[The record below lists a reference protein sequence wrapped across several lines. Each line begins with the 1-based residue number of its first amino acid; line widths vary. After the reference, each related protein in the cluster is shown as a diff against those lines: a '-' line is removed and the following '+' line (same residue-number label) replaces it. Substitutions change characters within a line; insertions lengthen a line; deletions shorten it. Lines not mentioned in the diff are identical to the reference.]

1 MAWTFFLYILGV
13 KTKTQFKEKMYRFLT
28 YVPDIDSALND
39 FWNVNE
45 HKVKF
50 WYKDRQKDDDIII
63 SASPE
68 FLLKPICERLG
79 IKNLMASKVDKHTGL
94 YDGENCWGEEKVKRL
109 YEKFPNAKCE
119 EFYSDSLSDTPL
131 AELADK
137 AMIIRENELIEFA
150 NKCKYDSYSK
160 DKIVKLTADIDVS
173 GSDFKGISYF
183 AGTFD
188 GGSHIISGFNV
199 DYKGSDFGFFRYIAE
214 SGFITNLNI
223 SGSINVTGSQE
234 NIGGIAG
241 VNKGVINE
249 SSFSGKVNASTAT
262 GAIAG
267 YNHENAKIVSCTSDA
282 DILATNQTG
291 GIAGVND
298 GLISSCTSKS
308 RVNTQEL
315 DTTLDIGGVDV
326 GTLNLTQNVIDRNDM
341 GGIAGESTGIIS
353 DCVNYG
359 KIGFAHT
366 GYNVGG
372 IAGKQSGKVI
382 TCSNEGEIYG
392 RKDVGGI
399 VGQAEPDIESEY
411 LNDRVDDV
419 QSSIDIINST
429 LNNMSSSMN
438 NASSD
443 VKSYT
448 ENIIDQYKELLDK
461 LQDKLNGNNDND
473 EKIEDFVDDISK
485 DIENS
490 TVADDIHGLAD
501 TVDSEIRTIADS
513 IERISAQIKN
523 IGNTVTE
530 TMDVVTSDD
539 NYIED
544 ISSADSAQNSD
555 GVIAKSVNR
564 GAVHGDIN
572 AGGIAG
578 TMNVEY
584 DVDPEYDLDITETT
598 NVRLRSTVS
607 DVVIYCINYG
617 EVNSKK
623 DCAGG
628 IVGLQELGLVY
639 GSEGYGTVKSETGNY
654 AGGIAGNS
662 ASAITDSYSL
672 CNVESEDYT
681 GGICGKGYTMQNC
694 ISIPAILGDGE
705 AKGSLAGIIE
715 SDGEVSTNIFV
726 NDIYG
731 GIDDINYSGKADSA
745 SYEAVMAMENIPDGF
760 HRVTLVFKADG
771 NVIDTKNIAY
781 NANLGVSELP
791 SIPDKDGFY
800 AQWPENIVSKPILQ
814 NTVVEAEYHVW
825 IESVAGDIASQNDKP
840 LFIAEGKFYDDN
852 KITLSKCDTDNL
864 SGDIEYSY
872 AWKMRGT
879 DVKDKGT
886 KTCHF
891 YIKNTLGS
899 SEVWYRDN
907 ADSGWVKAD
916 AKEHG
921 SYMTA
926 EIPYEADFAV
936 IHKESS
942 NMIYYICGG
951 AAACIIV
958 LAVIIIKKRKKR
970 NK

>member
-1 MAWTFFLYILGV
+1 MTMKKYLKKRIIPAGLSLILIIMTV
-13 KTKTQFKEKMYRFLT
+13 ISIMPIN
-28 YVPDIDSALND
+28 VSA
-39 FWNVNE
+39 E
-45 HKVKF
+45 
-50 WYKDRQKDDDIII
+50 
-63 SASPE
+63 
-68 FLLKPICERLG
+68 
-79 IKNLMASKVDKHTGL
+79 
-94 YDGENCWGEEKVKRL
+94 
-109 YEKFPNAKCE
+109 
-119 EFYSDSLSDTPL
+119 DSLNVIEIS
-131 AELADK
+131 
-137 AMIIRENELIEFA
+137 RVNELIEFA

-617 EVNSKK
+617 EVNLKK

-864 SGDIEYSY
+864 SGNIEYSY

-891 YIKNTLGS
+891 YIKNTSGS

>member
-1 MAWTFFLYILGV
+1 MTMKKYLKKRIIPAGLSLILIIMTV
-13 KTKTQFKEKMYRFLT
+13 ISIMPIN
-28 YVPDIDSALND
+28 VSA
-39 FWNVNE
+39 E
-45 HKVKF
+45 
-50 WYKDRQKDDDIII
+50 
-63 SASPE
+63 
-68 FLLKPICERLG
+68 
-79 IKNLMASKVDKHTGL
+79 
-94 YDGENCWGEEKVKRL
+94 
-109 YEKFPNAKCE
+109 
-119 EFYSDSLSDTPL
+119 DSLNVIEIS
-131 AELADK
+131 
-137 AMIIRENELIEFA
+137 RVNELIEFA

-490 TVADDIHGLAD
+490 TVADDIHGVAD

-539 NYIED
+539 DYIED

-578 TMNVEY
+578 TMNIEY

-891 YIKNTLGS
+891 YIKNTSGS

>member
-1 MAWTFFLYILGV
+1 MTMKKYLKKRIIPAGLSLILIIMTV
-13 KTKTQFKEKMYRFLT
+13 ISIMPIN
-28 YVPDIDSALND
+28 VSA
-39 FWNVNE
+39 E
-45 HKVKF
+45 
-50 WYKDRQKDDDIII
+50 
-63 SASPE
+63 
-68 FLLKPICERLG
+68 
-79 IKNLMASKVDKHTGL
+79 
-94 YDGENCWGEEKVKRL
+94 
-109 YEKFPNAKCE
+109 
-119 EFYSDSLSDTPL
+119 DSLNVIEIS
-131 AELADK
+131 
-137 AMIIRENELIEFA
+137 RVNELIEFA

-160 DKIVKLTADIDVS
+160 EKIVKLTADIDVS

-490 TVADDIHGLAD
+490 TVADDIHGVAD

-539 NYIED
+539 DYIED

-791 SIPDKDGFY
+791 SIPDKDGYY

-891 YIKNTLGS
+891 YIKNTSGS

>member
-1 MAWTFFLYILGV
+1 MTMKKYLKKRIIPAGLSLILIIMTV
-13 KTKTQFKEKMYRFLT
+13 ISIMPIN
-28 YVPDIDSALND
+28 VSA
-39 FWNVNE
+39 E
-45 HKVKF
+45 
-50 WYKDRQKDDDIII
+50 
-63 SASPE
+63 
-68 FLLKPICERLG
+68 
-79 IKNLMASKVDKHTGL
+79 
-94 YDGENCWGEEKVKRL
+94 
-109 YEKFPNAKCE
+109 
-119 EFYSDSLSDTPL
+119 DSLNVIEIS
-131 AELADK
+131 
-137 AMIIRENELIEFA
+137 RVNELIEFA

-298 GLISSCTSKS
+298 GLISSCTSNS

-490 TVADDIHGLAD
+490 TVADDIHGVAD

-539 NYIED
+539 DYIED

-654 AGGIAGNS
+654 VGGIAGNS

-791 SIPDKDGFY
+791 SIPDKDGYY

-891 YIKNTLGS
+891 YIKNTSGS

>member
-1 MAWTFFLYILGV
+1 MTMKKYLKKRIIPAVLSLILIIMTV
-13 KTKTQFKEKMYRFLT
+13 ISIMPIN
-28 YVPDIDSALND
+28 VSA
-39 FWNVNE
+39 E
-45 HKVKF
+45 
-50 WYKDRQKDDDIII
+50 
-63 SASPE
+63 
-68 FLLKPICERLG
+68 
-79 IKNLMASKVDKHTGL
+79 
-94 YDGENCWGEEKVKRL
+94 
-109 YEKFPNAKCE
+109 
-119 EFYSDSLSDTPL
+119 DSLNVIEIS
-131 AELADK
+131 
-137 AMIIRENELIEFA
+137 RVNELIEFA

-490 TVADDIHGLAD
+490 TVADDIHGVAD

-539 NYIED
+539 DYIED

-891 YIKNTLGS
+891 YIKNTSGS

>member
-1 MAWTFFLYILGV
+1 MTMKKYLKKRIIPAGLSLILIIMTV
-13 KTKTQFKEKMYRFLT
+13 ISIMPIN
-28 YVPDIDSALND
+28 VSA
-39 FWNVNE
+39 E
-45 HKVKF
+45 
-50 WYKDRQKDDDIII
+50 
-63 SASPE
+63 
-68 FLLKPICERLG
+68 
-79 IKNLMASKVDKHTGL
+79 
-94 YDGENCWGEEKVKRL
+94 
-109 YEKFPNAKCE
+109 
-119 EFYSDSLSDTPL
+119 DSLNVIEIS
-131 AELADK
+131 
-137 AMIIRENELIEFA
+137 RVNELIEFA

-490 TVADDIHGLAD
+490 TVADDIHGVAD

-539 NYIED
+539 DYIED

-791 SIPDKDGFY
+791 SIPDKDGYY

-825 IESVAGDIASQNDKP
+825 VESVAGDIASQNDKP

-891 YIKNTLGS
+891 YIKNTSGS

-921 SYMTA
+921 SYMTS

>member
-1 MAWTFFLYILGV
+1 MTMKKYLKKRIIPAGLSLILIIMTV
-13 KTKTQFKEKMYRFLT
+13 ISIMPIN
-28 YVPDIDSALND
+28 VSA
-39 FWNVNE
+39 E
-45 HKVKF
+45 
-50 WYKDRQKDDDIII
+50 
-63 SASPE
+63 
-68 FLLKPICERLG
+68 
-79 IKNLMASKVDKHTGL
+79 
-94 YDGENCWGEEKVKRL
+94 
-109 YEKFPNAKCE
+109 
-119 EFYSDSLSDTPL
+119 DSLNVIEIS
-131 AELADK
+131 
-137 AMIIRENELIEFA
+137 RVNELIEFA

-490 TVADDIHGLAD
+490 TVADDIHGVAD

-513 IERISAQIKN
+513 IKRISAQIKN

-539 NYIED
+539 DYIED

-791 SIPDKDGFY
+791 SIPDKDGYY

-891 YIKNTLGS
+891 YIKNTSGS

>member
-1 MAWTFFLYILGV
+1 MTMKKYLKKRIIPAGLSLILIIMTV
-13 KTKTQFKEKMYRFLT
+13 ISIMPIN
-28 YVPDIDSALND
+28 VSA
-39 FWNVNE
+39 E
-45 HKVKF
+45 
-50 WYKDRQKDDDIII
+50 
-63 SASPE
+63 
-68 FLLKPICERLG
+68 
-79 IKNLMASKVDKHTGL
+79 
-94 YDGENCWGEEKVKRL
+94 
-109 YEKFPNAKCE
+109 
-119 EFYSDSLSDTPL
+119 DSLNVIEIS
-131 AELADK
+131 
-137 AMIIRENELIEFA
+137 RVNELIEFA

-223 SGSINVTGSQE
+223 SGSINATGSQE

>member
-1 MAWTFFLYILGV
+1 MTMKKYLKKRIIPAGLSLILIIMTV
-13 KTKTQFKEKMYRFLT
+13 ISIMPIN
-28 YVPDIDSALND
+28 VSA
-39 FWNVNE
+39 E
-45 HKVKF
+45 
-50 WYKDRQKDDDIII
+50 
-63 SASPE
+63 
-68 FLLKPICERLG
+68 
-79 IKNLMASKVDKHTGL
+79 
-94 YDGENCWGEEKVKRL
+94 
-109 YEKFPNAKCE
+109 
-119 EFYSDSLSDTPL
+119 DSLNVIEIS
-131 AELADK
+131 
-137 AMIIRENELIEFA
+137 RVNELIEFA

-223 SGSINVTGSQE
+223 SGSINVTGSQK

-443 VKSYT
+443 VKYYT

-490 TVADDIHGLAD
+490 TVADDIHGVAD

-539 NYIED
+539 DYIED

-694 ISIPAILGDGE
+694 ISIPTILGDGE

-891 YIKNTLGS
+891 YIKNTSGS

>member
-1 MAWTFFLYILGV
+1 MTMKKYLKKRIIPAGLSLILIIMTV
-13 KTKTQFKEKMYRFLT
+13 ISIMPIN
-28 YVPDIDSALND
+28 VSA
-39 FWNVNE
+39 E
-45 HKVKF
+45 
-50 WYKDRQKDDDIII
+50 
-63 SASPE
+63 
-68 FLLKPICERLG
+68 
-79 IKNLMASKVDKHTGL
+79 
-94 YDGENCWGEEKVKRL
+94 
-109 YEKFPNAKCE
+109 
-119 EFYSDSLSDTPL
+119 DSLNVIEIS
-131 AELADK
+131 
-137 AMIIRENELIEFA
+137 RVNELIEFA

-223 SGSINVTGSQE
+223 SGSINVTGSQK

-490 TVADDIHGLAD
+490 TVADDIHGVAD

-539 NYIED
+539 DYIED

-791 SIPDKDGFY
+791 SIPDKDEYY

-891 YIKNTLGS
+891 YIKNTSGS

>member
-1 MAWTFFLYILGV
+1 MTMKKYLKKRIIPAGLSLILIIMTV
-13 KTKTQFKEKMYRFLT
+13 ISIMPIN
-28 YVPDIDSALND
+28 VSA
-39 FWNVNE
+39 E
-45 HKVKF
+45 
-50 WYKDRQKDDDIII
+50 
-63 SASPE
+63 
-68 FLLKPICERLG
+68 
-79 IKNLMASKVDKHTGL
+79 
-94 YDGENCWGEEKVKRL
+94 
-109 YEKFPNAKCE
+109 
-119 EFYSDSLSDTPL
+119 DSLNVIEIS
-131 AELADK
+131 
-137 AMIIRENELIEFA
+137 RVNELIEFA

-490 TVADDIHGLAD
+490 TVADDIHGVAD

-539 NYIED
+539 DYIED

-572 AGGIAG
+572 VGGIAG

-791 SIPDKDGFY
+791 SIPDKDGYY

-891 YIKNTLGS
+891 YIKNTSGS

>member
-1 MAWTFFLYILGV
+1 MTMKKYLKKRIIPAGLSLILIIMTV
-13 KTKTQFKEKMYRFLT
+13 ISIMPIN
-28 YVPDIDSALND
+28 VSA
-39 FWNVNE
+39 E
-45 HKVKF
+45 
-50 WYKDRQKDDDIII
+50 
-63 SASPE
+63 
-68 FLLKPICERLG
+68 
-79 IKNLMASKVDKHTGL
+79 
-94 YDGENCWGEEKVKRL
+94 
-109 YEKFPNAKCE
+109 
-119 EFYSDSLSDTPL
+119 DSLNVIEIS
-131 AELADK
+131 
-137 AMIIRENELIEFA
+137 RVNELIEFA

-448 ENIIDQYKELLDK
+448 ENIIDQYNELLDK

-539 NYIED
+539 DYIED

-791 SIPDKDGFY
+791 SIPDKDGYY

-891 YIKNTLGS
+891 YIKNTSGS
-899 SEVWYRDN
+899 NEVWYRDN

>member
-1 MAWTFFLYILGV
+1 MTMKKYLKKRIIPAGLSLILIIMTV
-13 KTKTQFKEKMYRFLT
+13 ISIMPIN
-28 YVPDIDSALND
+28 VSA
-39 FWNVNE
+39 E
-45 HKVKF
+45 
-50 WYKDRQKDDDIII
+50 
-63 SASPE
+63 
-68 FLLKPICERLG
+68 
-79 IKNLMASKVDKHTGL
+79 
-94 YDGENCWGEEKVKRL
+94 
-109 YEKFPNAKCE
+109 
-119 EFYSDSLSDTPL
+119 DSLNVIEIS
-131 AELADK
+131 
-137 AMIIRENELIEFA
+137 RVNELIEFA

-539 NYIED
+539 DYIED

-791 SIPDKDGFY
+791 SIPDKDGYY

-879 DVKDKGT
+879 DVKDKGP

-891 YIKNTLGS
+891 YIKNTSGS

-926 EIPYEADFAV
+926 EISYEADFAV

-942 NMIYYICGG
+942 NIIYYICGG

>member
-1 MAWTFFLYILGV
+1 MTMKKYLKKRIIPAGLSLILIIMTV
-13 KTKTQFKEKMYRFLT
+13 ISIMPIN
-28 YVPDIDSALND
+28 VSA
-39 FWNVNE
+39 E
-45 HKVKF
+45 
-50 WYKDRQKDDDIII
+50 
-63 SASPE
+63 
-68 FLLKPICERLG
+68 
-79 IKNLMASKVDKHTGL
+79 
-94 YDGENCWGEEKVKRL
+94 
-109 YEKFPNAKCE
+109 
-119 EFYSDSLSDTPL
+119 DSLNVIEIS
-131 AELADK
+131 
-137 AMIIRENELIEFA
+137 RVNELIEFA

-223 SGSINVTGSQE
+223 SGSINVTGSQK

-399 VGQAEPDIESEY
+399 VGQAEPDVESEY

-448 ENIIDQYKELLDK
+448 ENIIDQYKELLGK

-490 TVADDIHGLAD
+490 TVADDIHGVAD

-530 TMDVVTSDD
+530 TMDDVTSDD
-539 NYIED
+539 DYIED

-791 SIPDKDGFY
+791 SIPDKDGYY

-891 YIKNTLGS
+891 YIKNTSGS

-926 EIPYEADFAV
+926 EIPYEADFSV

>member
-1 MAWTFFLYILGV
+1 MTMKKYLKKRIIPAGLSLILIIMTV
-13 KTKTQFKEKMYRFLT
+13 ISIMPIN
-28 YVPDIDSALND
+28 VSA
-39 FWNVNE
+39 E
-45 HKVKF
+45 
-50 WYKDRQKDDDIII
+50 
-63 SASPE
+63 
-68 FLLKPICERLG
+68 
-79 IKNLMASKVDKHTGL
+79 
-94 YDGENCWGEEKVKRL
+94 
-109 YEKFPNAKCE
+109 
-119 EFYSDSLSDTPL
+119 DSLNVIEIS
-131 AELADK
+131 
-137 AMIIRENELIEFA
+137 RVNELIEFA

-490 TVADDIHGLAD
+490 TVADDIHGVAD

-539 NYIED
+539 DYIED

-791 SIPDKDGFY
+791 SIPDKDGYY

-879 DVKDKGT
+879 DIKDKGT

-891 YIKNTLGS
+891 YIKNTSGS

>member
-1 MAWTFFLYILGV
+1 MTMKKYLKKRIIPAGLSLILIIMTV
-13 KTKTQFKEKMYRFLT
+13 ISIMPIN
-28 YVPDIDSALND
+28 VSA
-39 FWNVNE
+39 E
-45 HKVKF
+45 
-50 WYKDRQKDDDIII
+50 
-63 SASPE
+63 
-68 FLLKPICERLG
+68 
-79 IKNLMASKVDKHTGL
+79 
-94 YDGENCWGEEKVKRL
+94 
-109 YEKFPNAKCE
+109 
-119 EFYSDSLSDTPL
+119 DSLNVIEIS
-131 AELADK
+131 
-137 AMIIRENELIEFA
+137 RVNELIEFA

-731 GIDDINYSGKADSA
+731 GIDDINYGGKADSA

-891 YIKNTLGS
+891 YIKNTSGS

-958 LAVIIIKKRKKR
+958 LAVIIIKKRKKEIS
-970 NK
+970 NVCQA

>member
-1 MAWTFFLYILGV
+1 MTMKKYLKKRIIPAGLSLILIIMTV
-13 KTKTQFKEKMYRFLT
+13 ISIMPIN
-28 YVPDIDSALND
+28 VSA
-39 FWNVNE
+39 E
-45 HKVKF
+45 
-50 WYKDRQKDDDIII
+50 
-63 SASPE
+63 
-68 FLLKPICERLG
+68 
-79 IKNLMASKVDKHTGL
+79 
-94 YDGENCWGEEKVKRL
+94 
-109 YEKFPNAKCE
+109 
-119 EFYSDSLSDTPL
+119 DSLNVIEISR
-131 AELADK
+131 
-137 AMIIRENELIEFA
+137 INELIEFA

-490 TVADDIHGLAD
+490 TVADDIHGVAD

-539 NYIED
+539 DYIED

-791 SIPDKDGFY
+791 SIPDKDGYY

-891 YIKNTLGS
+891 YIKNTSGS

-970 NK
+970 NN

>member
-1 MAWTFFLYILGV
+1 MTMKKYLMKRIIPAGLSLILIIMTV
-13 KTKTQFKEKMYRFLT
+13 ISIMPIN
-28 YVPDIDSALND
+28 VSA
-39 FWNVNE
+39 E
-45 HKVKF
+45 
-50 WYKDRQKDDDIII
+50 
-63 SASPE
+63 
-68 FLLKPICERLG
+68 
-79 IKNLMASKVDKHTGL
+79 
-94 YDGENCWGEEKVKRL
+94 
-109 YEKFPNAKCE
+109 
-119 EFYSDSLSDTPL
+119 DSLNVIEIS
-131 AELADK
+131 
-137 AMIIRENELIEFA
+137 RVNELIEFA

-223 SGSINVTGSQE
+223 SGSINVTGSQK

-490 TVADDIHGLAD
+490 TVADDIHGVAD

-539 NYIED
+539 DYIED

-639 GSEGYGTVKSETGNY
+639 GSEGYGTAKSETGNY

-791 SIPDKDGFY
+791 SIPDKDGYY

-891 YIKNTLGS
+891 YIKNTSGS

-942 NMIYYICGG
+942 NMIYYKCGG

-970 NK
+970 NKGKI

>member
-1 MAWTFFLYILGV
+1 MPINV
-13 KTKTQFKEKMYRFLT
+13 
-28 YVPDIDSALND
+28 SA
-39 FWNVNE
+39 E
-45 HKVKF
+45 
-50 WYKDRQKDDDIII
+50 
-63 SASPE
+63 
-68 FLLKPICERLG
+68 
-79 IKNLMASKVDKHTGL
+79 
-94 YDGENCWGEEKVKRL
+94 
-109 YEKFPNAKCE
+109 
-119 EFYSDSLSDTPL
+119 DSLNVIEIS
-131 AELADK
+131 
-137 AMIIRENELIEFA
+137 RVNELIEFA

-223 SGSINVTGSQE
+223 SGSINVTGSQK

-490 TVADDIHGLAD
+490 TVADDIHGVAD

-539 NYIED
+539 DYIED
-544 ISSADSAQNSD
+544 ISYADSAQNSD

-891 YIKNTLGS
+891 YIKNTSGS

>member
-1 MAWTFFLYILGV
+1 MTMKKYLKKRIIPAGLSLILIIMTV
-13 KTKTQFKEKMYRFLT
+13 ISIMPIN
-28 YVPDIDSALND
+28 VSA
-39 FWNVNE
+39 E
-45 HKVKF
+45 
-50 WYKDRQKDDDIII
+50 
-63 SASPE
+63 
-68 FLLKPICERLG
+68 
-79 IKNLMASKVDKHTGL
+79 
-94 YDGENCWGEEKVKRL
+94 
-109 YEKFPNAKCE
+109 
-119 EFYSDSLSDTPL
+119 DSLNVIEIS
-131 AELADK
+131 
-137 AMIIRENELIEFA
+137 RVNELIEFA

-223 SGSINVTGSQE
+223 SGSINVTGSQK

-490 TVADDIHGLAD
+490 TVADDIHGVAD

-539 NYIED
+539 DYIED
-544 ISSADSAQNSD
+544 ISYADSAQNSD

-578 TMNVEY
+578 TMTVEY

-791 SIPDKDGFY
+791 SIPDKDGYY

-891 YIKNTLGS
+891 YIKNTSGS

>member
-1 MAWTFFLYILGV
+1 MTMKKYLKKRIIPAGLSLILIIMTV
-13 KTKTQFKEKMYRFLT
+13 ISIMPIN
-28 YVPDIDSALND
+28 VSA
-39 FWNVNE
+39 E
-45 HKVKF
+45 
-50 WYKDRQKDDDIII
+50 
-63 SASPE
+63 
-68 FLLKPICERLG
+68 
-79 IKNLMASKVDKHTGL
+79 
-94 YDGENCWGEEKVKRL
+94 
-109 YEKFPNAKCE
+109 
-119 EFYSDSLSDTPL
+119 DSLNVIEIS
-131 AELADK
+131 
-137 AMIIRENELIEFA
+137 RVNELIEFA

-490 TVADDIHGLAD
+490 TVADDIHGVAD

-539 NYIED
+539 DYIED

-852 KITLSKCDTDNL
+852 KITLSKCDTDNM

-891 YIKNTLGS
+891 YIKNTSGS

>member
-1 MAWTFFLYILGV
+1 MTMKKYLKKRIIPAGLSLILIIMTV
-13 KTKTQFKEKMYRFLT
+13 ISIMPIN
-28 YVPDIDSALND
+28 VSA
-39 FWNVNE
+39 E
-45 HKVKF
+45 
-50 WYKDRQKDDDIII
+50 
-63 SASPE
+63 
-68 FLLKPICERLG
+68 
-79 IKNLMASKVDKHTGL
+79 
-94 YDGENCWGEEKVKRL
+94 
-109 YEKFPNAKCE
+109 
-119 EFYSDSLSDTPL
+119 DSLNVIEIS
-131 AELADK
+131 
-137 AMIIRENELIEFA
+137 RVNELIEFA

-223 SGSINVTGSQE
+223 SGSINVTGSQK

-443 VKSYT
+443 VKSYI
-448 ENIIDQYKELLDK
+448 ENIIDQYKELLGK

-490 TVADDIHGLAD
+490 TVADDIHGVAD

-539 NYIED
+539 DYIED

-891 YIKNTLGS
+891 YIKNTSGS

>member
-1 MAWTFFLYILGV
+1 MTMKKYLKKRIIPAGLSLILIIMTV
-13 KTKTQFKEKMYRFLT
+13 ISIMPIN
-28 YVPDIDSALND
+28 VSA
-39 FWNVNE
+39 E
-45 HKVKF
+45 
-50 WYKDRQKDDDIII
+50 
-63 SASPE
+63 
-68 FLLKPICERLG
+68 
-79 IKNLMASKVDKHTGL
+79 
-94 YDGENCWGEEKVKRL
+94 
-109 YEKFPNAKCE
+109 
-119 EFYSDSLSDTPL
+119 DSLNVIEIS
-131 AELADK
+131 
-137 AMIIRENELIEFA
+137 RVNELIEFA

-223 SGSINVTGSQE
+223 SGSINVTGSQK

-353 DCVNYG
+353 DCVNCG

-490 TVADDIHGLAD
+490 TVADDIHGVAD

-539 NYIED
+539 DYIED

-639 GSEGYGTVKSETGNY
+639 GSEGYGAVKSETGNY

-694 ISIPAILGDGE
+694 ISIPTILGDGE

-791 SIPDKDGFY
+791 SIPDKDGYY

-891 YIKNTLGS
+891 YIKNTSGS

>member
-1 MAWTFFLYILGV
+1 MTMKKYLKKRIIPAGLSLILIIMTV
-13 KTKTQFKEKMYRFLT
+13 ISIMPIN
-28 YVPDIDSALND
+28 VSA
-39 FWNVNE
+39 E
-45 HKVKF
+45 
-50 WYKDRQKDDDIII
+50 
-63 SASPE
+63 
-68 FLLKPICERLG
+68 
-79 IKNLMASKVDKHTGL
+79 
-94 YDGENCWGEEKVKRL
+94 
-109 YEKFPNAKCE
+109 
-119 EFYSDSLSDTPL
+119 DSLNVIEIS
-131 AELADK
+131 
-137 AMIIRENELIEFA
+137 RVNELIEFA

-490 TVADDIHGLAD
+490 TVADDIHGVAD

-539 NYIED
+539 DYIED

-639 GSEGYGTVKSETGNY
+639 GSEGYGTAKSETGNY

-791 SIPDKDGFY
+791 SIPDKDGYY

-891 YIKNTLGS
+891 YIKNTSGS

>member
-1 MAWTFFLYILGV
+1 MTMKKYLKKRIIPAGLSLILIIMTV
-13 KTKTQFKEKMYRFLT
+13 ISIMPIN
-28 YVPDIDSALND
+28 VSA
-39 FWNVNE
+39 E
-45 HKVKF
+45 
-50 WYKDRQKDDDIII
+50 
-63 SASPE
+63 
-68 FLLKPICERLG
+68 
-79 IKNLMASKVDKHTGL
+79 
-94 YDGENCWGEEKVKRL
+94 
-109 YEKFPNAKCE
+109 
-119 EFYSDSLSDTPL
+119 DSLNVIEIS
-131 AELADK
+131 
-137 AMIIRENELIEFA
+137 RVNELIEFA

-353 DCVNYG
+353 DCVNYS

-490 TVADDIHGLAD
+490 TVADDIHGVAD

-539 NYIED
+539 DYIED

-791 SIPDKDGFY
+791 SIPDKDGYY

-891 YIKNTLGS
+891 YIKNTSGS

>member
-1 MAWTFFLYILGV
+1 MTMKKYLKKRIIPAGLSLILIIMTV
-13 KTKTQFKEKMYRFLT
+13 ISIMPIN
-28 YVPDIDSALND
+28 VSA
-39 FWNVNE
+39 E
-45 HKVKF
+45 
-50 WYKDRQKDDDIII
+50 
-63 SASPE
+63 
-68 FLLKPICERLG
+68 
-79 IKNLMASKVDKHTGL
+79 
-94 YDGENCWGEEKVKRL
+94 
-109 YEKFPNAKCE
+109 
-119 EFYSDSLSDTPL
+119 DSLNVIEIS
-131 AELADK
+131 
-137 AMIIRENELIEFA
+137 RVNELIEFA

-539 NYIED
+539 DYIED

-628 IVGLQELGLVY
+628 LVGLQELGLVY

-791 SIPDKDGFY
+791 SIPDKDGYY

-891 YIKNTLGS
+891 YIKNTSGS

>member
-1 MAWTFFLYILGV
+1 MTMKKYLKKRIIPAGLSLILIIMTV
-13 KTKTQFKEKMYRFLT
+13 ISIMPIN
-28 YVPDIDSALND
+28 VSA
-39 FWNVNE
+39 E
-45 HKVKF
+45 
-50 WYKDRQKDDDIII
+50 
-63 SASPE
+63 
-68 FLLKPICERLG
+68 
-79 IKNLMASKVDKHTGL
+79 
-94 YDGENCWGEEKVKRL
+94 
-109 YEKFPNAKCE
+109 
-119 EFYSDSLSDTPL
+119 DSLNVIEIS
-131 AELADK
+131 
-137 AMIIRENELIEFA
+137 RVNELIEFA

-490 TVADDIHGLAD
+490 TVADDIHGVAD

-513 IERISAQIKN
+513 IERISVQIKN

-539 NYIED
+539 DYIED

-771 NVIDTKNIAY
+771 NVMDTKNIAY

-791 SIPDKDGFY
+791 SIPDKDGYY